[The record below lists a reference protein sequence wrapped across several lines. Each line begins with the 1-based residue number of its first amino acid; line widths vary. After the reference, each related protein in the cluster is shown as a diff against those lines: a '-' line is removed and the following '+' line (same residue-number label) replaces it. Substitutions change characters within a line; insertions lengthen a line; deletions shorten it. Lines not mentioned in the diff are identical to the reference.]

1 MIARTST
8 DRLRYDVRMPI
19 DTTSERQ
26 QRPSPAIS
34 ARDPRLSAWRALLT
48 AHTRLVDRLDQ
59 DLRVEAGMSLADYS
73 ALLHLAEAPQRRLR
87 MSQLAEGI
95 FLTRSGV
102 TRLVDR
108 LQADGLV
115 TRSHCPSDGRGAEA
129 VLTEAGFERLRSASP
144 IHLRGIKA
152 YFLDQVAETDLQV
165 LERMMGAVAVNLA
178 PGTAAAEA

>member
-1 MIARTST
+1 MS
-8 DRLRYDVRMPI
+8 I
-19 DTTSERQ
+19 DTTDQRR
-26 QRPSPAIS
+26 QRPSPAMS

-115 TRSHCPSDGRGAEA
+115 SRSHCPSDGRGAEA
-129 VLTEAGFERLRSASP
+129 VLTEAGLERLRSASL

-152 YFLDQVAETDLQV
+152 YFLDQVAESDLEV
-165 LERMMGAVAVNLA
+165 LERMMGAVALNL
-178 PGTAAAEA
+178 PTDTAASEG